1 MDTIT
6 HAILIFA
13 GVAVT
18 GLLLGSIR
26 IRGIG
31 IGPAGVLFAGIL
43 FGHFGA
49 KVDHEIAE
57 FAKEFGLILFV
68 FTIGLQLGP
77 GIIQLW
83 RKQGWLLNGL
93 ALAVV
98 AQGLLLVLI
107 LRWAFGLS
115 VFATA
120 GIFSGATTNTPS
132 LGAAQQ
138 AALAVES
145 TSQSHVGTMAA
156 AYAVLT

>member
-1 MDTIT
+1 MIRDTAKLKSGTFVDPIT

-18 GLLLGSIR
+18 GLMLGSVR

-49 KVDHEIAE
+49 SVDHEIAA

-93 ALAVV
+93 ALAIV
-98 AQGLLLVLI
+98 AQGFTSRLGPAMGVWPFRLCDRGDFQRCNDKHAI
-107 LRWAFGLS
+107 TRGR
-115 VFATA
+115 ATSCD
-120 GIFSGATTNTPS
+120 GSR
-132 LGAAQQ
+132 
-138 AALAVES
+138 VHES
-145 TSQSHVGTMAA
+145 E
-156 AYAVLT
+156 